1 MKIYLDIFFLVN
13 AGMDFV
19 VLMAVSLL
27 WKRRTGLRRMVGAA
41 LLGAVFA
48 AGILVGRLHTYRL
61 LFFVIYVG
69 GQFLTVTAAFGK
81 MRFRQILFLTASYFC
96 VSAVLAAGLMQI
108 RSFCG
113 AFSVGGILVFAVLFL
128 AAVHLL
134 LPVLWKKKEISGRTL
149 MLDLIKDDIV
159 VETTGFVDTGNLLRE
174 PFGGEGVAVASAH
187 ILTSFICSGELIKRP
202 VPFHSVGKDAGFLEA
217 FRLDRIIVHQKQKK
231 DLVIDHPWIAISTHP
246 LSGGGEYEVILHPDM
261 VAEGACQGRSEGF

>member
-1 MKIYLDIFFLVN
+1 MKIYLDIFFLIN

-27 WKRRTGLRRMVGAA
+27 WKQRAGLHRMAGAA

-48 AGILVGRLHTYRL
+48 AGILVGRLHTYKL
-61 LFFVIYVG
+61 LFLIVYVG

-81 MRFRQILFLTASYFC
+81 MRFRKILFLTASYFC

-108 RSFCG
+108 RSFG
-113 AFSVGGILVFAVLFL
+113 GTFSTGGILICAVLFL
-128 AAVHLL
+128 AVVHLL
-134 LPVLWKKKEISGRTL
+134 LPVLWQKKEISGQTL

-159 VETTGFVDTGNLLRE
+159 VETAGFVDTGNLLRE

-187 ILTSFICSGELIKRP
+187 ILTSFTCSGELVRRP

-217 FRLDRIIVHQKQKK
+217 FRLDRIVVRREKQK
-231 DLVIDHPWIAISTHP
+231 DFVIDHPWIAISTHP
-246 LSGGGEYEVILHPDM
+246 VSGSGEYEVILHPDM
-261 VAEGACQGRSEGF
+261 IMESSLPRQK